1 MTASSFRTIDLTT
14 QKTQS
19 LLEGLKIQLSDYES
33 ESDILMCRIKKRASL
48 LGAVLQDRT
57 SSKATS
63 HSLLLSDNLG
73 LSVALCINNPLSHTE
88 ASLQAMSGLMAWH
101 KHNSQQ
107 FVPLGLPY
115 LTELTASL
123 ALTSSIANL
132 IGQIKGNSLKRIDIF
147 PERVA
152 LVAMAQYLAMELA
165 GLKASTK
172 KDNTDS
178 PPFKSQDHILFEIEV
193 LDPYQWGAFWQ
204 AFNLPSSDISASW
217 QPYMQRYVSASAWLP
232 TSLFNL
238 LQQHD
243 FQHIQTIAERVG
255 ISICALN
262 SSDIQNHKNDI
273 APWAESGP
281 WRYQTLNTLNES
293 KPLNRLLETA
303 TQQPLTGITVVESTR
318 LIQGPMATHILRM
331 LGARVIKI
339 EPVGGDPMRGMPPLI
354 GDLSA
359 HFHTINQGKEVVE
372 LDLHSPEGKA
382 DFRAL
387 IQSADVF
394 FHNWGPGRAERLGLT
409 QEKVNQIAPHLIYA
423 SASGSGNPP
432 TPSAPIGTD
441 FMMQAFSGVAANVS
455 NPNKMGGALI
465 TMIDTLGAAA
475 AAEGIVSALF
485 RRFKDGSVNAIDSS
499 MLGAASLL
507 IDAKRTADAMHP
519 PANQKVILDINQT
532 LNLPNT
538 FTTRDGTLFIE
549 TIRTPHQAEVLQGML
564 DRVQKTSPSAF
575 FLHTLFTSH
584 NTAFWEEQFTQQQIP
599 SSQVNQNAQ
608 DILHHPVMKQH
619 VSVNHD
625 TLNFLSPWTYSKGEQ

>member
-1 MTASSFRTIDLTT
+1 MR
-14 QKTQS
+14 
-19 LLEGLKIQLSDYES
+19 
-33 ESDILMCRIKKRASL
+33 RIEKRASY
-48 LGAVLQDRT
+48 LGAVQQDRT
-57 SSKATS
+57 SSKAAS
-63 HSLLLSDNLG
+63 HSLLLGDNHG
-73 LSVALCINNPLSHTE
+73 LSVDLRINSSLSHTE

-101 KHNSQQ
+101 KRNSHQ

-132 IGQIKGNSLKRIDIF
+132 IGQLKGSSLKRVDIF

-165 GLKASTK
+165 GLKAPTK

-193 LDPYQWGAFWQ
+193 LDPNQWGAFWQ

-232 TSLFNL
+232 ASLFDL
-238 LQQHD
+238 LQQHN
-243 FQHIQTIAERVG
+243 FQHIQTIAEHLG
-255 ISICALN
+255 ISVCALN
-262 SSDIQNHKNDI
+262 SADVQNHKNAI
-273 APWAESGP
+273 TPWAESGP

-293 KPLNRLLETA
+293 KPLSRLLDTV

-339 EPVGGDPMRGMPPLI
+339 EPIGGDPMRGMPPLI
-354 GDLSA
+354 GNLSA
-359 HFHTINQGKEVVE
+359 HFYTINQGKEVVE

-382 DFRAL
+382 DFRTL

-409 QEKVNQIAPHLIYA
+409 QEKINQIAPHLIYA

-441 FMMQAFSGVAANVS
+441 FMMQAYTGVAANVS
-455 NPNKMGGALI
+455 NSHKTGGALI

-499 MLGAASLL
+499 MLGAAS
-507 IDAKRTADAMHP
+507 
-519 PANQKVILDINQT
+519 
-532 LNLPNT
+532 
-538 FTTRDGTLFIE
+538 
-549 TIRTPHQAEVLQGML
+549 
-564 DRVQKTSPSAF
+564 PSASTTPASASGS
-575 FLHTLFTSH
+575 L
-584 NTAFWEEQFTQQQIP
+584 P
-599 SSQVNQNAQ
+599 
-608 DILHHPVMKQH
+608 KR
-619 VSVNHD
+619 
-625 TLNFLSPWTYSKGEQ
+625 